1 MSEKELTEIEKR
13 KNLSDLISKKRQEG
27 KVILATI
34 DGFMEADLENLVNCQ
49 PVDGLLYD
57 LNRDLVTCL
66 SWVEASEDIVWV
78 NNAASGIVIEY
89 MSKQID
95 ALRSERDEW
104 RKDAEKLARC
114 LNGILD
120 SHPYLYVRKGEVGH
134 AIKTHRELMEK
145 EKKN

>member
-1 MSEKELTEIEKR
+1 MSEKKLTEIEKR

-34 DGFMEADLENLVNCQ
+34 DGFMEVELENLVNCQ

-89 MSKQID
+89 MSKQIET
-95 ALRSERDEW
+95 LRSERDEW
-104 RKDAEKLARC
+104 RKDAERLAEIVDR
-114 LNGILD
+114 LKFSFTDEYREEIYATLD
-120 SHPYLYVRKGEVGH
+120 AHSALV
-134 AIKTHRELMEK
+134 EK
-145 EKKN
+145 EGK

>member
-1 MSEKELTEIEKR
+1 MSEKKELTEEEKR
-13 KNLSDLISKKRQEG
+13 KNLSDLIFKKRKEE

-34 DGFMEADLENLVNCQ
+34 DGFIECDLDSLVNNQ

-66 SWVEASEDIVWV
+66 NWVEHSDDIVWV

-95 ALRSERDEW
+95 TLRAKIE
-104 RKDAEKLARC
+104 
-114 LNGILD
+114 
-120 SHPYLYVRKGEVGH
+120 
-134 AIKTHRELMEK
+134 ELESRF
-145 EKKN
+145 EG